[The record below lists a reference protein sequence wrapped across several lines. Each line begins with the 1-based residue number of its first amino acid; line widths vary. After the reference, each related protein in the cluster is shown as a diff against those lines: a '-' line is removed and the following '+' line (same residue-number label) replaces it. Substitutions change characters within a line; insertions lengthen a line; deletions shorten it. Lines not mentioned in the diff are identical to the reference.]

1 MTGYEQGSMEE
12 VPLKESHVEFTI
24 IKDLQLLSLTGM
36 HPWEPSQCWNAE

>member
-12 VPLKESHVEFTI
+12 VPLKENHIEFTI

-36 HPWEPSQCWNAE
+36 YPWEPSQWWDTE